1 MTALNIESFSLEKTL
16 LIAFIGALIGQII
29 VVGFQW
35 IKKKIDLAEKK
46 KMIIKDLENQSLILD
61 RMKGK
66 YNELLE
72 LFDSK
77 QTDKFTS
84 SVFQYLH
91 LDIFESVSKNELYR
105 IFKKRLFDLVDIYKS
120 IEFLKN
126 RSPIWIYEHYL
137 NKSNLHIKEKE
148 KEKDLDHELYCSTHL
163 SIIELSKDQIKNN
176 LKTIEEI
183 KTLIT
188 EIKK

>member
-16 LIAFIGALIGQII
+16 LIALIGAIIGQII
-29 VVGFQW
+29 VSGFQW
-35 IKKKIDLAEKK
+35 VKRKIDLAEKK
-46 KMIIKDLENQSLILD
+46 RMIIKDLENQSLILD

-84 SVFQYLH
+84 SVFQDLH
-91 LDIFESVSKNELYR
+91 LDIYESISKNELYR
-105 IFKKRLFDLVDIYKS
+105 IFKKRLFDLVDVYKS

-148 KEKDLDHELYCSTHL
+148 KDLNHEFYCSTHL
-163 SIIELSKDQIKNN
+163 SIIELSKDQIKSN

-183 KTLIT
+183 KTLIA